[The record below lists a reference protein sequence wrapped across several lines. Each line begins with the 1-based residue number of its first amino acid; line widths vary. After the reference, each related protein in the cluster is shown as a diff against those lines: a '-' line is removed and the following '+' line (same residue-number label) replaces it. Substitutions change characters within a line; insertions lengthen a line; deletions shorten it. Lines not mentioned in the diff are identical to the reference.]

1 MDVSLTDGQ
10 MDTFE
15 RKGYLRLPK
24 AFAPEAAIQLQ
35 ERMWTELRE
44 DFGIDRRDRRSWW
57 QPRQSLHR
65 AKRDPLQSAVASD
78 RLIGAINALLG
89 PVRWRVPS
97 NWGVVLVTFPNPGV
111 GNWSLPTAGWHFDFE
126 LHRNATLL
134 GGLFVFT
141 FFSVVEARGGGTLIV
156 EGSHR
161 LLRQFHAELSP
172 AEQQEPHQLLRRR
185 FLRFDPWLKALTGT
199 GPAPDDRIAYFMQET
214 REVRGAPVRV
224 VELTGEPGDAV
235 LCHPLILHAAAPNR
249 LKVPRFMRS
258 QRICEE
264 TG

>member
-1 MDVSLTDGQ
+1 MDAYLTDEQ
-10 MDTFE
+10 MGIFE
-15 RKGYLRLPK
+15 RKGYLYLSE

-44 DFGIDRRDRRSWW
+44 DFGIDRCDRRTWW

-65 AKRDPLQSAVASD
+65 AKRDPLQCAVASD
-78 RLIGAINALLG
+78 RLLGAISALLG

-97 NWGVVLVTFPNPGV
+97 NWGVVLVTFPNPGS
-111 GNWSLPTAGWHFDFE
+111 GDWSLPTAGWHFDFE
-126 LHRNATLL
+126 LHRNVTSL

-141 FFSVVEARGGGTLIV
+141 FFSVVEACGGGTLIV

-172 AEQQEPHQLLRRR
+172 AEQQEPHRLVRRR

-199 GPAPDDRIAYFMQET
+199 GPAPEDRIAYFMQET
-214 REVRGAPVRV
+214 REVRGVPVRV
-224 VELTGEPGDAV
+224 VELTGKPGDAV
-235 LCHPLILHAAAPNR
+235 LCHPLILHVAAPNQ
-249 LKVPRFMRS
+249 LEVPRFMRS
-258 QRICEE
+258 HRICEE
-264 TG
+264 TD